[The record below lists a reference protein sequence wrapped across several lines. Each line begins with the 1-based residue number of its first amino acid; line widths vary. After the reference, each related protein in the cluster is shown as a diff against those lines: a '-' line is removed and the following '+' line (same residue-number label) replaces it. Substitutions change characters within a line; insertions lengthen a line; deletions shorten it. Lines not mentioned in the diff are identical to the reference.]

1 VHSCVSAAKAGRA
14 AVAVQIAIT
23 ARILAVLLIAKITGG
38 KGRGFSAFAERQHK
52 KVTPMASEIWFR
64 RPVICVH
71 RQKRQ
76 RLAIERHP
84 RGSGQIVCWRVFRIS
99 ALARISNKTGH
110 YGDCGPAMSSA
121 FVEHARNDHKS
132 SVRFP
137 MQSSPIQ
144 WDGQPA
150 SRAINLSRAMWP
162 YGVATAI
169 AVLAITICRR
179 QAKCV
184 QHMPWHHQAKKSYR
198 EHCCKDHDRD
208 YFLHYATPYALNPP
222 LSLNAP
228 SNLQPVQYVR
238 RNATPP

>member
-1 VHSCVSAAKAGRA
+1 
-14 AVAVQIAIT
+14 
-23 ARILAVLLIAKITGG
+23 
-38 KGRGFSAFAERQHK
+38 
-52 KVTPMASEIWFR
+52 
-64 RPVICVH
+64 
-71 RQKRQ
+71 
-76 RLAIERHP
+76 
-84 RGSGQIVCWRVFRIS
+84 
-99 ALARISNKTGH
+99 
-110 YGDCGPAMSSA
+110 MSSA

-228 SNLQPVQYVR
+228 SNLRPVQYAR
-238 RNATPP
+238 RNEHPRPLREATWHLLGNFSHRPIATTISPLFDTSLSRVSGYSRKYPCRKRQYLPASIPQKFSCWQPVS